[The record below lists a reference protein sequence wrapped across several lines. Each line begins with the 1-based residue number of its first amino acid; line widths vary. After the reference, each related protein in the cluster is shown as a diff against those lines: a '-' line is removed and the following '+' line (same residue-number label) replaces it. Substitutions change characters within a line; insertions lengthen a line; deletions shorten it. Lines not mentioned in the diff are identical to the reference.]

1 MKRSTA
7 VAVALAILLA
17 AVGTAALVTYTADDY
32 LDGRELSVELNA
44 TETGELV
51 TIGHESGDTLD
62 ERNTG
67 ALRVTVT
74 NTTGDT
80 NTVVTSRRIEPTD
93 PTFPFAASNTTS
105 IYAPDAESGMR
116 VSIVWVAPTDSGG
129 ERTFLDTTL

>member
-7 VAVALAILLA
+7 VGVALAVLLA

-44 TETGELV
+44 TDTGELV
-51 TIGHESGDTLD
+51 TVGHEGGDTLD
-62 ERNTG
+62 ATNTG
-67 ALRVTVT
+67 ALRITVT

-80 NTVVTSRRIEPTD
+80 DAVAASRRIETTD

-105 IYAPDAESGMR
+105 IHAPDAESGMR
-116 VSIVWVAPTDSGG
+116 VTVVWVAPTNSGG
-129 ERTFLDTTL
+129 EQTFLETAL

>member
-7 VAVALAILLA
+7 VGVALAVLLA

-32 LDGRELSVELNA
+32 LAGRELSVDMNA
-44 TETGELV
+44 TDTGELV
-51 TIGHESGDTLD
+51 TVAHQGGDTLD
-62 ERNTG
+62 GDNTG

-74 NTTGDT
+74 NTTSDT
-80 NTVVTSRRIEPTD
+80 NAVVASRRIETTD

-116 VSIVWVAPTDSGG
+116 VTVVWVAPTDSGG
-129 ERTFLDTTL
+129 EQTFLDTTL